1 MLEIAYCN
9 HLVRGHHV
17 FNFSLLVIGNEVF
30 EMEHGARVAW
40 RVCARE
46 ILANRGR
53 TQQVHLN

>member
-30 EMEHGARVAW
+30 EIEHGACVAW

-53 TQQVHLN
+53 TQHLL